1 MGPRWNP
8 PPGTVMRD
16 DEVDIEPDEFRRAA
30 GEAIVLS
37 VGPTVLDSEVL
48 PLDVTAPEA
57 CADAG
62 ATGREAGRAGES
74 ARGAS
79 VSTTA
84 PRREALS
91 APALSTYGTERPPSR
106 GSPLAEEPALTR
118 ARLGLVRGV
127 AQVLRNGLGLLGVDA
142 PESM

>member
-48 PLDVTAPEA
+48 PLDEPPQRLAQTQGPQVAKPDE
-57 CADAG
+57 
-62 ATGREAGRAGES
+62 RANQ
-74 ARGAS
+74 RGARACRPQRPGGRRFLLQPS
-79 VSTTA
+79 QLTELSDLPA
-84 PRREALS
+84 GGHRWRRSPR
-91 APALSTYGTERPPSR
+91 
-106 GSPLAEEPALTR
+106 
-118 ARLGLVRGV
+118 
-127 AQVLRNGLGLLGVDA
+127 
-142 PESM
+142 